1 MEYDLR
7 TCDTAYKFVLD
18 FMAMTDGE
26 YVSEFFIKCEKNY
39 ELFWDRNIERIKY
52 VDISRLKIMAFHI
65 VGSLDECRE
74 IKTNGLM
81 DLQKV
86 LSQDTMLKRM
96 LEKSGIEFDLP
107 NKCIVYDGK
116 KESIDYDN
124 YLKKVDLSED
134 EENLKKVAHRVF
146 YDYCVNG
153 FMYNNDVTSY
163 VTNIHERPEFLMTLS
178 KLSKKAKELECC
190 WKSNAKSYRIDF
202 YATIDQV
209 QRFNFELDELK
220 DPPYNDWN
228 QLNDNMKIKKWLL
241 SHAIEKTEI
250 DYGEAFLYI
259 KNGVII
265 PSSHI
270 IEINEF

>member
-7 TCDTAYKFVLD
+7 TCDSAYKFVLE
-18 FMAMTDGE
+18 FMNMTDGD
-26 YVSEFFIKCEKNY
+26 YFSEFFIECEKNY
-39 ELFWDRNIERIKY
+39 ELFWKRNIERIES
-52 VDISRLKIMAFHI
+52 VDISRLKIIAFHI
-65 VGSLDECRE
+65 VCSLDECRE
-74 IKTNGLM
+74 IKINGLM

-107 NKCIVYDGK
+107 NKCIICDGK
-116 KESIDYDN
+116 KYDIDYDN
-124 YLKKVDLSED
+124 YLGKVDLTGD
-134 EENLKKVAHRVF
+134 EENLKNVARRVF

-163 VTNIHERPEFLMTLS
+163 GANIHERPEFLMTLS
-178 KLSKKAKELECC
+178 KLSKKAEELECF

-209 QRFNFELDELK
+209 HRSNFELDESK
-220 DPPYNDWN
+220 DTPYNDWN

-241 SHAIEKTEI
+241 SHAIEKTEN

-259 KNGVII
+259 KDGVII